1 MKCRLSRV
9 AATTALL
16 ASSAAFSQAYVGVGA
31 GPSKIDINCAG
42 TTTCDK
48 TDTGFKLY
56 GGLNWWGPFAAEA
69 TYFDWGKAD
78 SSLAVVGGT
87 SALNTRANG
96 IGLGAAYFL
105 RLAWGE
111 CVARAGAARNRAK
124 TTVTLN
130 GASTEDRFSSIEPYY
145 GIGCGYPIAPNW
157 TLTAEADFSR
167 VKYTASDKANVQLF
181 SLGIR
186 HSF

>member
-1 MKCRLSRV
+1 MKYRLSWI
-9 AATTALL
+9 AAAAALL
-16 ASSAAFSQAYVGVGA
+16 APSAAFCQAYVGIGV

-42 TTTCDK
+42 ATTCDK
-48 TDTGFKLY
+48 TDSGFKFY
-56 GGLNWWGPFAAEA
+56 GGLNWWGPFAVEA

-78 SSLAVVGGT
+78 SSSAVVGGS

-130 GASTEDRFSSIEPYY
+130 GVSTEDRFSGIEPYY
-145 GIGCGYPIAPNW
+145 GFGCG
-157 TLTAEADFSR
+157 
-167 VKYTASDKANVQLF
+167 
-181 SLGIR
+181 
-186 HSF
+186 